1 MLLKYVCLQIERH
14 DFLPT
19 KVKETR
25 NYGRSRYSND
35 SCAIANPFI
44 DKDYMLIVIQGMR
57 S

>member
-35 SCAIANPFI
+35 YCAIANPFI